1 MTKLISS
8 SDNLYG
14 TDFTELKNYLAAC
27 NAYEEPSQAKL
38 QQSTVQYINKF
49 KI

>member
-1 MTKLISS
+1 MTKLHQF

-38 QQSTVQYINKF
+38 QIIKREVGL
-49 KI
+49 